1 MKIKLLEEFKEFAV
15 KGNMTDITIGVII
28 GAAFNKVV
36 NTLVKEV
43 LMPPLSFMTNGTNW
57 ENKKVV
63 LREAIAIDGAAKL
76 EEIAIG
82 YGKLLEAG
90 VDFMIIALTVFLVVK
105 AMNAMQKKAED
116 PKNVA
121 VATPKN
127 IELMNK
133 TNELLEKQ
141 NEFLRKVLV
150 EKC

>member
-15 KGNMTDITIGVII
+15 KGNMIDIAIGVII

-63 LREAIAIDGAAKL
+63 LREAIALDGAPKL

-82 YGKLLEAG
+82 YGKLMEAG

-150 EKC
+150 AKS